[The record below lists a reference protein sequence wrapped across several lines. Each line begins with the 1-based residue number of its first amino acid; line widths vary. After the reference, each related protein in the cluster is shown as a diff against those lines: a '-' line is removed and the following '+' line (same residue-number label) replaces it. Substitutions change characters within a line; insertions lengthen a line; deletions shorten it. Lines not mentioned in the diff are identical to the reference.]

1 MKKAVLIV
9 LGFGVI
15 SIGLTW
21 IWNEWARLAYGHFL
35 VAVGRPIYDL
45 IGFGDVRV
53 AGLRERYI
61 NFVPFVSLVLVTPG
75 ITLRRRTIGLATG
88 LIAISASHLAL
99 NLTGLLQPGGL
110 SLPIVPALVSD
121 ALPFLV
127 WLVVA
132 YPVVVKFLP
141 SLTEPE
147 AEAEAEATND
157 DPAE

>member
-1 MKKAVLIV
+1 MKRAVLIV

-21 IWNEWARLAYGHFL
+21 IWNEWAQLAYGHFL
-35 VAVGRPIYDL
+35 AAIGPPIYDL
-45 IGFGDVRV
+45 IGFEDARM
-53 AGLRERYI
+53 AALRERYI

-75 ITLRRRTIGLATG
+75 ITLRRRTIGLAMG
-88 LIAISASHLAL
+88 LVAISASHLAL
-99 NLTGLLQPGGL
+99 NLTGLLQPGGVA
-110 SLPIVPALVSD
+110 LPIVAALVSD

-141 SLTEPE
+141 SLSEPKPEPE
-147 AEAEAEATND
+147 PTDADAAQ
-157 DPAE
+157 